1 MCPVLVQ
8 QGVYDQIA
16 EIFKGVPL
24 YRTILGKILT
34 DLNVILPTYLTNY
47 QSNRVVG
54 SPRCFYFERSYALD
68 PHALKFRYLRFVV
81 RDSDPAMLEVI
92 WVVVV
97 A

>member
-1 MCPVLVQ
+1 MRLVRVQ

-16 EIFKGVPL
+16 NIFKGVPL

-34 DLNVILPTYLTNY
+34 DLNVVLPTYLAHY
-47 QSNRVVG
+47 QSNRAAG

-68 PHALKFRYLRFVV
+68 PHSLKFRYLRFVV
-81 RDSDPAMLEVI
+81 RDSDPSMLEVI